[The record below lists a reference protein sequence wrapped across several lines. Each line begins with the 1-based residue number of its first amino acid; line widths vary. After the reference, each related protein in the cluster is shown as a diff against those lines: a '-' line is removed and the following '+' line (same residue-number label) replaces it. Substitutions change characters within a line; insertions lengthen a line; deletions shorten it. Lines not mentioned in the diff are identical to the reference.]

1 MKEKDNNRIEELLP
15 RYCEGRLTEGERL
28 EVEAWMD
35 ESEEN
40 KRVATQTFALYLAV
54 DTVQVMKKVDTE
66 KALLK
71 VKAKMSARE
80 VRRSVW
86 WEWAQ
91 RAAAIL
97 FIPLLSL
104 LIWQNWIGDNREI
117 AEMMEVKTSPGMTTS
132 LTLPDGTLVYL
143 NSESSLSY
151 PSRFNGD
158 SRKVKLSGE
167 AYFEVAKDPEK
178 KFILSTTHHS
188 QIEVLGTCFNVEAY
202 EKNTEVITTLI
213 EGKVDFM
220 FEKDAA
226 VKHVLLSPR
235 EKLVYDSETDKV
247 YLYKTSGKSELA
259 WKNGEVVLDNTP
271 LEEALWMLEKRYSVQ
286 FVIKNEKLKNSSFTG
301 TFTNQRLEK
310 ILEYFKVSSKIR
322 WKPINDHKDGSD
334 RRKEIIEI
342 Y

>member
-1 MKEKDNNRIEELLP
+1 MKELDNNRIEELLP
-15 RYCEGRLTEGERL
+15 RYCEGRLSEGERL
-28 EVEAWMD
+28 EVEAWID

-71 VKAKMSARE
+71 VKGKMSDRE
-80 VRRSVW
+80 VRRIVW

-97 FIPLLSL
+97 FIPLLTL
-104 LIWQNWIGDNREI
+104 FIWQNWKGDTGEV

-132 LTLPDGTLVYL
+132 LTLPDGTIVYL

-151 PSRFNGD
+151 PSRFNRD
-158 SRKVKLSGE
+158 FRRVTLSGE

-178 KFILSTTHHS
+178 KFILSTTHQS

-202 EKNTEVITTLI
+202 EQNTEVITTLI

-220 FEKDAA
+220 FEKDAG
-226 VKHVLLSPR
+226 VKHVFLSPR

-247 YLYKTSGKSELA
+247 HLYKTSGKSELA
-259 WKNGEVVLDNTP
+259 WKDGEVVLDNTP
-271 LEEALWMLEKRYSVQ
+271 LEEALWMLEKRYSVK

-322 WKPINDHKDGSD
+322 WQHINDDKDGSD
-334 RRKEIIEI
+334 RKKR
-342 Y
+342 